1 MKQNECHS
9 NLHCKRMLPLGQK
22 WTCFC
27 SSLGGCAHAHQNKGQ
42 ESYNSLPD
50 DFSNTVT
57 WAVLYNYTGRD
68 CQLLTICSGWAW
80 LHTFGILALRRQ
92 RSIGQSSLCNTFWD
106 PPWTLRQWKRKRKE
120 IILQPVERL
129 SPVLNSGITGV
140 RKMYLSLVLDWFN
153 SPWPPICWANRLCK
167 SMNLNTISSKQISS

>member
-1 MKQNECHS
+1 
-9 NLHCKRMLPLGQK
+9 MLPLGQK

-50 DFSNTVT
+50 GFSHIVT

-68 CQLLTICSGWAW
+68 GQLLTSCSGWAR

-106 PPWTLRQWKRKRKE
+106 PPWTLRQLKRKKKKKSFCSLWKGYRPKCSYS
-120 IILQPVERL
+120 
-129 SPVLNSGITGV
+129 SPVLNSGIIGV
-140 RKMYLSLVLDWFN
+140 RTMYLSLVLDWFN
-153 SPWPPICWANRLCK
+153 SPWPPICWPNRLCK